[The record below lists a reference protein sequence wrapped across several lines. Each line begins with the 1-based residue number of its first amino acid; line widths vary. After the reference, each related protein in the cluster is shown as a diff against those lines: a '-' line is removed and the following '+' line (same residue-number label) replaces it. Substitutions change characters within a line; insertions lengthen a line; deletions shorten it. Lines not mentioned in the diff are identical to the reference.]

1 MVKGKWGKALALGGA
16 LALGIWILWQLGLAA
31 LAEKGIVPEDALEPG
46 QAAGAFLA
54 ALTGGL
60 WAARRSG
67 LGTLTVGLAAAA
79 VFLGYCAVLG
89 FLLFGELTLEGAG
102 LRNLAAA
109 LTGGTSA
116 GLLLS
121 GRKRSRGGKRPRR
134 KGGGRKGKG

>member
-1 MVKGKWGKALALGGA
+1 MAKGKWGKALALGGA

-31 LAEKGIVPEDALEPG
+31 LAEKGIVPEDALGPG

-54 ALTGGL
+54 ALAGGL

-67 LGTLTVGLAAAA
+67 LGTLTAGLAAAA

-109 LTGGTSA
+109 LAGGAAA
-116 GLLLS
+116 GLLCS
-121 GRKRSRGGKRPRR
+121 GRKRSRGGKRSRR
-134 KGGGRKGKG
+134 KEGGRKGRG